1 MSIGLL
7 LWKNFTLARRRPWAT
22 AFEIILPIAFM
33 CILVGVRQST
43 LKKAKHECVG
53 GCVYDEFSPS
63 NTGIMLPP
71 CPKGWTMYYTPNTPN
86 VTEIMSST
94 AAYLATYSDNMTLS
108 AMKGFASEDA
118 MVSELVSIG
127 SGCKF
132 GVVMSK
138 PTTDTYDY
146 TLRFDSTPGGYDVKA
161 SFGSRWMTTISFPEF
176 QLLGPRDDSDLLSAT
191 YGSSPG
197 YAQYG
202 FTQAQH
208 AINMAIAN
216 ATGLQDV
223 VDTLSRVRL
232 QRMPYPEYLDDGFLY
247 AIKFGLPLL
256 LMIALLFT
264 ALTVVRNI
272 VHEKERRLKESMK
285 MMGLK
290 NWNHWLA
297 WFIQAFSFLAVSMT
311 VIAFICKGGQVLQ
324 HSDPTVIWV
333 YLLAFALATVN
344 LCFLISVFFTKAST
358 GAAAG
363 GIIWF
368 CTYVPYMFIGPRY
381 QAMSFS
387 TKQSSCFVSTTAMAI
402 GAQLI
407 AEFEGRGD
415 GVQWATL
422 TDPVSADDPFTF
434 GTIIGMLLFD
444 SIVYAVLTWYIEA
457 VFPGEYGIPLPWY
470 FPLTKSYWCG
480 ATLAAEHDPLMGK
493 GVAVNADNFEAEP
506 EGLHAGVRI
515 QDLRKVFGTKVAVAG
530 TRLNMYEG
538 QITALLGHNGA
549 GKTTTMSML
558 TGLYP
563 PTSGTAI
570 VNGHDI
576 RTDINGVRRSLGI
589 CPQHDVLFDT
599 LTVEEHLAFFCKLKG
614 VPKPEIQTHID
625 EMIESLQLPDKRHAM
640 VKTLSGGMKR
650 KLSCAIAIVGGSK
663 VVFLDEPT
671 SGMDPSARRA
681 TWDLLSK
688 YKHTCTM
695 ILSTHFL
702 DEADL
707 LGDRIAI
714 MSEGV
719 VECCGSSTFLKSRY
733 GVGYHMIVV
742 KDKNCKPDTIAAL
755 IKQHVPT
762 ATLEADIGAEMTF
775 LLPRTCSSAFP
786 QLFHELEQQKQV
798 LGLLSVGVSV
808 TTMEEVFLKV
818 GERAAAATLTNENED
833 AGSADKDGLLAHRG
847 HGSVSSRGGYGA
859 LTTDGD
865 EVAVGGGSGNN
876 PNGGYTSDLQ
886 SDLHALDEESSDETA
901 LLMPVSAY
909 DRLNTGFKLK
919 TQQLHAMLV
928 KRMLHSKR
936 NFTAV
941 FTQLLLPMAFVLIAL
956 VVAKTYPGPKDDP
969 ARQLYDFTSSYG
981 PNTLLYSSQFGSNDS
996 STFVP
1001 ATPVTQKLAGSLQ
1014 RVVLGASETPEQQA
1028 FEDIAKSGIS
1038 FNDTATFVLKLIG
1051 NAPDKVAKFNKKDLL
1066 SAAFRPTPNSTT
1078 VEPLALF
1085 NGQAYHTIVEALGM
1099 VDSALLHA
1107 FSDGSVS
1114 VRATNFPLPR
1124 SPLEKAQ
1131 DQGDSQQGFYIAFTI
1146 LFGMAFLVSSF
1157 VLFLVVER
1165 ANKAKHIQF
1174 VSGVDIVSYW
1184 AASYAWDVLNFL
1196 LPTVGC
1202 IILFLIFNVQ
1212 EYAEERLGYVVLL
1225 FVLYGFAVI
1234 PTMYLASFLF
1244 STPSKAYTMM
1254 TVVNI
1259 VTGLAAMLTV
1269 SILETVEPS
1278 VATQLKS
1285 AFLFLPNYCFGQAL
1299 SDIYNN
1305 YQSLQVIEQLLPLC
1319 RMFAPGASIDTC
1331 CNLAEKIPSKD
1342 LPFQLQCQTDFLSM
1356 SLPGIGRYV
1365 LCLVAQAIVFFLLV
1379 LAVEAKLVRAVVN
1392 MIIKPPEAKS
1402 GLPDGEDEDV
1412 RQEREDVL
1420 RKVSGLQSHIRSTNS
1435 SVSEM
1440 HELPGSRDVLLVN
1453 NLSKT
1458 FSISKGACGSEP
1470 KYAVDRLSFAVP
1482 NGQCFGLLGVNG
1494 AGKTTTFRML
1504 TGDEVMTAGSAQLN
1518 GFDIRTQMA
1527 QARQHM
1533 GYCPQFDG
1541 LIELMTG
1548 RELLVMYARL
1558 RGVPEQGI
1566 PSLVNDLIH
1575 ELMLEKHADKP
1586 CGTYS
1591 GGNKRKL
1598 STAIALCG
1606 PSPVIYL
1613 DEPTTGMD
1621 PGARRFLWN
1630 TLLRVMQSGRS
1641 IVLTSHSMEECEAL
1655 CTRLAI
1661 MVNGRFQCIG
1671 SLQRLKDRFGRSL
1684 NVVITAPRESMAQLK
1699 DFFASKF
1706 PTMNITD
1713 EHQNQITFELSGE
1726 RKWSYVFTVMEEA
1739 KQNFPIRD
1747 YSVSQTTLEQVFL
1760 RFAKHQ
1766 FDE

>member
-1 MSIGLL
+1 MANVIRQLRLL
-7 LWKNFTLARRRPWAT
+7 LWKNFTLALRRPVAT
-22 AFEIILPIAFM
+22 AFEILLPIAFM

-43 LKKAKHECVG
+43 LKKAKHECIN
-53 GCVYDEFSPS
+53 GCRYPEFAPNDVNLILPS
-63 NTGIMLPP
+63 
-71 CPKGWTMYYTPNTPN
+71 CPNGWTMAYTPNNAETTTLLQSAADYLGSLTPGKMS
-86 VTEIMSST
+86 VTT
-94 AAYLATYSDNMTLS
+94 FQ
-108 AMKGFASEDA
+108 GFDTE
-118 MVSELVSIG
+118 SELVEHLLGIG

-132 GVVMSK
+132 GVVMTK
-138 PTTDTYDY
+138 PDQNTYDY
-146 TLRFDSTPGGYDVKA
+146 TLRFDSTPGGYNA
-161 SFGSRWMTTISFPEF
+161 TLTYNTEWFTSNAFAEF
-176 QLLGPRDDSDLLSAT
+176 ELLGPRDDSDIIPQRL
-191 YGSSPG
+191 GSSPG
-197 YAQYG
+197 YPVYG

-208 AINMAIAN
+208 AVNWAIAN
-216 ATGLQDV
+216 TVGGSAAADILDA
-223 VDTLSRVRL
+223 VRL
-232 QRMPYPEYLDDGFLY
+232 ERMPYPEYLSDGFLY
-247 AIKFGLPLL
+247 AIQFGLPLL
-256 LMIALLFT
+256 LMLSLLFT
-264 ALTVVRNI
+264 ALTIVRNV

-290 NWNHWLA
+290 NWTHWTA
-297 WFIQAFSFLAVSMT
+297 WFIQAFSFLFVSMS
-311 VIAFICKGGQVLQ
+311 VIAFLFKGGTVLE

-333 YLLAFALATVN
+333 FLLAFAFATVN
-344 LCFLISVFFTKAST
+344 LCFFVSVFFTKAST

-381 QAMSFS
+381 ATMSFS
-387 TKQSSCFVSTTAMAI
+387 SKQSACFVSTTAMAI

-407 AEFEGRGD
+407 SEYEGRGE
-415 GVQWATL
+415 GVQWSNL
-422 TDPVSADDPFTF
+422 TQAVSADDPFTF

-444 SIVYAVLTWYIEA
+444 AIIYGLLTWYIEA

-470 FPLTKSYWCG
+470 FPFTASYWCG
-480 ATLAAEHDPLMGK
+480 ASMPESDRLRGDDARTNP
-493 GVAVNADNFEAEP
+493 NNFEAEP

-515 QDLRKVFGTKVAVAG
+515 QKLRKVFGTKVAVAN
-530 TRLNMYEG
+530 TSLNMFEG

-558 TGLYP
+558 TGLFP
-563 PTSGTAI
+563 PTSGTAL

-576 RTDINGVRRSLGI
+576 RTDINGVRQSLGI

-599 LTVEEHLAFFCKLKG
+599 LTVEEHLQFFCKLKG
-614 VPKPEIQTHID
+614 VPAKNIPHHVD

-671 SGMDPSARRA
+671 SGMDPAARRA

-688 YKHTCTM
+688 YKKTCTM

-714 MSEGV
+714 MSDGV

-733 GVGYHMIVV
+733 GIGYHMIVV
-742 KDKNCKPDTIAAL
+742 KDQGCDASSVTYVVQA
-755 IKQHVPT
+755 HVPT
-762 ATLEADIGAEMTF
+762 AVMEANIGAEITY
-775 LLPRTCSSAFP
+775 LLPRNSSSAFP
-786 QLFHELEQQKQV
+786 ALFSELENRKEE
-798 LGLLSVGVSV
+798 LKLMSVGVSV

-818 GERAAAATLTNENED
+818 GERQADGSKFDVNKNEPSPSSGNSYGTLTF
-833 AGSADKDGLLAHRG
+833 GSN
-847 HGSVSSRGGYGA
+847 
-859 LTTDGD
+859 GD
-865 EVAVGGGSGNN
+865 E
-876 PNGGYTSDLQ
+876 SDE
-886 SDLHALDEESSDETA
+886 DESSTDETT
-901 LLMPVSAY
+901 LLMPSTSY
-909 DRLNTGFKLK
+909 STLNSGWKLK
-919 TQQLHAMLV
+919 QQQMYAMLV
-928 KRMLHSKR
+928 KRALHSKR
-936 NFTAV
+936 NFSAV

-956 VVAKTYPGPKDDP
+956 VVAKTYPGPTDS
-969 ARQLYDFTSSYG
+969 ASRQLYDFTSSYG
-981 PNTLLYSSQFGSNDS
+981 GNTILFTTQLGSNTS
-996 STFVP
+996 SGNLPPNAITTNLAQAMRHLV
-1001 ATPVTQKLAGSLQ
+1001 QAGS
-1014 RVVLGASETPEQQA
+1014 SKPEQQL
-1028 FEDIAKSGIS
+1028 FQDIAKSDVE
-1038 FNDTATFVLKLIG
+1038 FNSTATYILDVIG
-1051 NAPDKVAKFNKKDLL
+1051 SRPQDLARFNKRDIV
-1066 SAAFRPTPNSTT
+1066 SASFRPTPDGKAS
-1078 VEPLALF
+1078 PLALF
-1085 NGQAYHTIVEALGM
+1085 NGQGYHSIVESLGM
-1099 VDSALLHA
+1099 VEAAVINA
-1107 FSDGSVS
+1107 FSDGDVS
-1114 VRATNFPLPR
+1114 VRTSNYPLPL
-1124 SPLEKAQ
+1124 SPLERAQ
-1131 DQGDSQQGFYIAFTI
+1131 AQGDSQMGFYIAFTI
-1146 LFGMAFLVSSF
+1146 LFGMSFLVSSF

-1184 AASYAWDVLNFL
+1184 TASYIWDIANFL
-1196 LPTVGC
+1196 LPTLGC
-1202 IILFLIFNVQ
+1202 IILFLAFDVS
-1212 EYAEERLGYVVLL
+1212 EYSGERLGYVVML
-1225 FVLYGFAVI
+1225 FVLYGLAVI

-1244 STPSKAYTMM
+1244 ENPSKAYTMM
-1254 TVVNI
+1254 TIVNI

-1305 YQSLQVIEQLLPLC
+1305 YQSLQIVQQLLPLC
-1319 RMFAPGASIDTC
+1319 RSFFPDASVDFC
-1331 CNLAEKIPSKD
+1331 CNLDKNIPPSD
-1342 LPFQLQCQTDFLSM
+1342 LPFQLQCQSNYLDIE
-1356 SLPGIGRYV
+1356 LPGIGRYV
-1365 LCLVAQAIVFFLLV
+1365 LCLVAQAIFFFLVV
-1379 LAVEAKLVRAVVN
+1379 LAVEARLVQALINLV
-1392 MIIKPPEAKS
+1392 IKPPEAKK
-1402 GLPDGEDEDV
+1402 GLPEDEDEDV
-1412 RQEREDVL
+1412 RLERQTVREKL
-1420 RKVSGLQSHIRSTNS
+1420 MAGASSTN
-1435 SVSEM
+1435 VSRG
-1440 HELPGSRDVLLVN
+1440 ELEPAEQARDVLLVD

-1458 FSISKGACGSEP
+1458 FRINKGLFHSEP
-1470 KYAVDRLSFAVP
+1470 KYAVDRLSFVVP
-1482 NGQCFGLLGVNG
+1482 QGECFGLLGVNG

-1504 TGDEVMTAGSAQLN
+1504 TGDEVMTSGRARLHGY
-1518 GFDIRTQMA
+1518 DIRTQMA

-1548 RELLVMYARL
+1548 RELLTMYARL
-1558 RGVPEQGI
+1558 RGVPEAAI
-1566 PSLVNDLIH
+1566 PSLVNDLIR
-1575 ELMLEKHADKP
+1575 ELMLEKHADKN

-1598 STAIALCG
+1598 STAVALCG

-1630 TLLRVMQSGRS
+1630 TLLRVLQSGRS

-1684 NVVITAPRESMAQLK
+1684 NIIITAAKRQIPDIK
-1699 DFFASKF
+1699 VFFSEKF
-1706 PTMNITD
+1706 PSMQVTD
-1713 EHQNQITFELSGE
+1713 EHQNQVTLELSGE
-1726 RKWSYVFTVMEEA
+1726 RKWSYVFQVLEEA
-1739 KQNFPIRD
+1739 KQRFEITD